1 MHKQLGNVLDGTR
14 EAKIRFYN
22 NNNNDN
28 NNKNK
33 NAQTAQRHYTNTFYQ
48 LW

>member
-1 MHKQLGNVLDGTR
+1 MLIRVCQERLPTACVLIQN
-14 EAKIRFYN
+14 KSYNNNNNN

-33 NAQTAQRHYTNTFYQ
+33 
-48 LW
+48 